1 MKMFERLDNRVIV
14 NYEVVTLSDLHI
26 GGHTTTEPADV
37 DNPVIKN
44 ADSYPIIPG
53 SSLKGVLRT
62 EMERLL
68 RGLNMDIKVCDI
80 FISGKDRG
88 GCNKCPV
95 CKLFGGNELASSIRI
110 KDATA
115 NSKKTMVRDGVA
127 IDRKKRKAKDGGKY
141 DTEVVPKGTVFEG
154 TCIIENT
161 DLVIENTELDNKKY
175 ENFAK
180 LGAFLSLLDFFN
192 ECSGSIGHASSRGF
206 GEVKLNVKGINII
219 TAQDYLD
226 GNYTGKSYVPD
237 STEYRELKNNAVAD
251 WSKYIKSGKYD

>member
-1 MKMFERLDNRVIV
+1 MFERLDNRVLV
-14 NYEVVTLSDLHI
+14 NYEVLTLSDLHI

-44 ADSYPIIPG
+44 AESYPIIPG

-68 RGLNMDIKVCDI
+68 RGLSLNTEICDVL
-80 FISGKDRG
+80 GKDRG
-88 GCNKCPV
+88 GCNVCPV
-95 CKLFGGNELASSIRI
+95 CKLFGGKDLASSIRI

-115 NSKKTMVRDGVA
+115 NSKRTMVRDGVA

-141 DTEVVPKGTVFEG
+141 DTEVVPKGTLFTG
-154 TCIIENT
+154 ICTIENT
-161 DLVIENTELDNKKY
+161 GLGIY
-175 ENFAK
+175 EHAK

-206 GEVKLNVKGINII
+206 GEVKLKVTGISLI

-226 GNYTGKSYVPD
+226 GRYTGKNYVPD
-237 STEYRELKNNAVAD
+237 SPSPEYDELKSDAIAD
-251 WSKYIKSGKYD
+251 WSGYIKSGEYA

>member
-1 MKMFERLDNRVIV
+1 MFERLDNRVIM
-14 NYEVVTLSDLHI
+14 NYEVVTRSDLHI

-44 ADSYPIIPG
+44 AESYPIIPG

-68 RGLNMDIKVCDI
+68 RGLSLNIEICDVL
-80 FISGKDRG
+80 GKDHG
-88 GCNKCPV
+88 GCNVCPV
-95 CKLFGGNELASSIRI
+95 CKLFGGNELASSIKI

-115 NSKKTMVRDGVA
+115 NSKRTMVRDAVA

-141 DTEVVPKGTVFEG
+141 DTEVVPKGTVFTG
-154 TCIIENT
+154 ICIIENT
-161 DLVIENTELDNKKY
+161 ELGKC
-175 ENFAK
+175 EHAK
-180 LGAFLSLLDFFN
+180 LGAFLSLLNFFN

-206 GEVKLNVKGINII
+206 GEVKLNVTGINII

-226 GNYTGKSYVPD
+226 GKYTGKSYVPD
-237 STEYRELKNNAVAD
+237 STEYRELKNNAVAH
-251 WSKYIKSGKYD
+251 WSEYIKSGKYD

>member
-80 FISGKDRG
+80 FISGKDCG

-115 NSKKTMVRDGVA
+115 NSKRTMVRDAVA

-141 DTEVVPKGTVFEG
+141 DTEVVPKGTVFTG
-154 TCIIENT
+154 ICIIENT
-161 DLVIENTELDNKKY
+161 ELGKC
-175 ENFAK
+175 EHAK
-180 LGAFLSLLDFFN
+180 LGAFLSLLNFFN

>member
-1 MKMFERLDNRVIV
+1 MFERLDNRVIV
-14 NYEVVTLSDLHI
+14 NYEVVTRSDLHI

-68 RGLNMDIKVCDI
+68 RGLNLDIKVCDI
-80 FISGKDRG
+80 FISGKGRG
-88 GCNKCPV
+88 GCNVCPV

-115 NSKKTMVRDGVA
+115 NSKRTMLRDGVA

-141 DTEVVPKGTVFEG
+141 DIEVVPKGTLFTG
-154 TCIIENT
+154 TCTIENT
-161 DLVIENTELDNKKY
+161 KLGIYDH
-175 ENFAK
+175 AK

-206 GEVKLNVKGINII
+206 GEVKITVTDINLI

-226 GNYTGKSYVPD
+226 GRYTGTNYAPGSP
-237 STEYRELKNNAVAD
+237 EYNELKDDAIND
-251 WSKYIKSGKYD
+251 WSGYIKSGEYD